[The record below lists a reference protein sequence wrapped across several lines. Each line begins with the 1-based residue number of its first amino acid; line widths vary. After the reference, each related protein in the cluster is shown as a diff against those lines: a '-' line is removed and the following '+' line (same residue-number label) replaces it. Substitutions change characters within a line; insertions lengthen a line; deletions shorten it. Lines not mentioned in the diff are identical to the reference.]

1 VHSAAALRL
10 GYVRAVGPVDL
21 RRRAPGAKAPVLI
34 LGFNAGLEDLLHPRR
49 QRQGQR
55 QRQRL
60 ALRAFVVPTL
70 RQAQGR
76 LLRKRREGWGTRF
89 VSCGGEVKVPVPRLF
104 KERRDKDGPPGIDP
118 PFAKLIRGGWFAKVF
133 FMSDRVMSE
142 SAMSESTEQI
152 RELLDSVYRV
162 DSGRIL
168 ATLIRLLGDFDLAE
182 EAMHEAFAAAL
193 SLWPKSGVPGNPRPW
208 LISTARFKAIDTLRR
223 RARFDASQDEFVRY
237 FEAQSIS
244 AERSNKNEEHGLED
258 DYLEDDRL
266 RLIFTCCHPSLAPDA
281 RVALTLR
288 EVCGLTTEE
297 IAKAFLI
304 TPRTL
309 AQRVVRAKAK
319 IRETPIRYE
328 VPTPGELPERLG
340 AVLQVIYLVFNE
352 GYSAAAGAE
361 VTRAELT
368 GEAIRLGRLLV
379 ELHLTELGPEPE
391 VIGLLSLMLL
401 QESRRA
407 ARNSPTGELILLEN
421 QDRALW
427 NREQIAEG
435 VALLE
440 KALQYRQKSRRFGSY
455 TLQAAIAAVHAEAE
469 SVARTDWRQIVAL
482 YDRLLQVQ
490 PSPVVQLNRAVA
502 IAMRDGPE
510 AGLTNIDAVLEH
522 GELANYYL
530 AHSARADMCR
540 RLGRTAEARASYEKA
555 LALTQQEP
563 ERQFLQ
569 ERIRQLK

>member
-1 VHSAAALRL
+1 
-10 GYVRAVGPVDL
+10 
-21 RRRAPGAKAPVLI
+21 
-34 LGFNAGLEDLLHPRR
+34 
-49 QRQGQR
+49 
-55 QRQRL
+55 
-60 ALRAFVVPTL
+60 
-70 RQAQGR
+70 
-76 LLRKRREGWGTRF
+76 
-89 VSCGGEVKVPVPRLF
+89 
-104 KERRDKDGPPGIDP
+104 
-118 PFAKLIRGGWFAKVF
+118 
-133 FMSDRVMSE
+133 MSE
-142 SAMSESTEQI
+142 PSTEQT
-152 RELLDSVYRV
+152 RELLDSLYRV

-193 SLWPKSGVPGNPRPW
+193 SLWPSSGVPGNPRPW

-223 RARFDASQDEFVRY
+223 RARFDASQDELVRY
-237 FEAQSIS
+237 LEAQSSS
-244 AERSNKNEEHGLED
+244 AESSNEEARFED
-258 DYLEDDRL
+258 DGLEDDRL
-266 RLIFTCCHPSLAPDA
+266 RLIFTCCHPSLAPEA
-281 RVALTLR
+281 HVALTLR

-297 IAKAFLI
+297 IAKAFLT

-309 AQRVVRAKAK
+309 AQRIVRAKAK
-319 IRETPIRYE
+319 IREERVPYE
-328 VPTPGELPERLG
+328 VPTPQELPERLG

-368 GEAIRLGRLLV
+368 GEAIRLGRLLM
-379 ELHLTELGPEPE
+379 ELQPESE
-391 VIGLLSLMLL
+391 VMGLLALMLL

-407 ARNSPTGELILLEN
+407 ARTSPTGELILLEN
-421 QDRALW
+421 QDRSLW

-435 VALLE
+435 VALVE
-440 KALQYRQKSRRFGSY
+440 KALKSRHFGSY

-469 SVARTDWRQIVAL
+469 SVAATDWRQIVAL
-482 YDRLLQVQ
+482 YDRLVRIQ

-502 IAMRDGPE
+502 IAMCDGPE
-510 AGLTNIDAVLEH
+510 AGLAHIDAVLEH

-530 AHSARADMCR
+530 AHSARADMYR

>member
-1 VHSAAALRL
+1 MNREQRRSVAL
-10 GYVRAVGPVDL
+10 VRSSNECIGD
-21 RRRAPGAKAPVLI
+21 
-34 LGFNAGLEDLLHPRR
+34 FESTEE
-49 QRQGQR
+49 
-55 QRQRL
+55 
-60 ALRAFVVPTL
+60 ALCCPDFRVTTWAL
-70 RQAQGR
+70 
-76 LLRKRREGWGTRF
+76 
-89 VSCGGEVKVPVPRLF
+89 
-104 KERRDKDGPPGIDP
+104 GIDP
-118 PFAKLIRGGWFAKVF
+118 PFAKLIRGSWFAKVV
-133 FMSDRVMSE
+133 VMSE
-142 SAMSESTEQI
+142 RSREQI
-152 RELLDSVYRV
+152 RELLDSLYRV

-168 ATLIRLLGDFDLAE
+168 ATLIRLLGDFALAE

-193 SLWPKSGVPGNPRPW
+193 SLWPRSGVPGNPRPW

-223 RARFDASQDEFVRY
+223 RARFDASQDELVRHL
-237 FEAQSIS
+237 EAQGSS
-244 AERSNKNEEHGLED
+244 AERSNSNEEDSLED
-258 DYLEDDRL
+258 DRLEDDRL
-266 RLIFTCCHPSLAPDA
+266 RLIFTCCHPSLAPEA

-297 IAKAFLI
+297 IAKAFLT

-309 AQRVVRAKAK
+309 AQRIVRAKAK
-319 IRETPIRYE
+319 IRETPIPYE
-328 VPTPGELPERLG
+328 VPAPQELPERLG

-368 GEAIRLGRLLV
+368 GEAIRLGRLLA
-379 ELHLTELGPEPE
+379 ELQPEPE

-401 QESRRA
+401 QESRHA
-407 ARNSPTGELILLEN
+407 ARTSPTGELILLKN

-427 NREQIAEG
+427 NKEQIAEG

-440 KALQYRQKSRRFGSY
+440 KALKSGQKSRRFGSY

-482 YDRLLQVQ
+482 YDRLLRIQ

-510 AGLTNIDAVLEH
+510 AGLANIDAVLEH

-530 AHSARADMCR
+530 AHSARADMYR

-555 LALTQQEP
+555 RALTQQEP

>member
-1 VHSAAALRL
+1 
-10 GYVRAVGPVDL
+10 
-21 RRRAPGAKAPVLI
+21 
-34 LGFNAGLEDLLHPRR
+34 
-49 QRQGQR
+49 
-55 QRQRL
+55 
-60 ALRAFVVPTL
+60 
-70 RQAQGR
+70 
-76 LLRKRREGWGTRF
+76 
-89 VSCGGEVKVPVPRLF
+89 
-104 KERRDKDGPPGIDP
+104 
-118 PFAKLIRGGWFAKVF
+118 
-133 FMSDRVMSE
+133 MSE
-142 SAMSESTEQI
+142 RSTEQI
-152 RELLDSVYRV
+152 RELLDSLYRV

-182 EAMHEAFAAAL
+182 EAMHEAFAVAL
-193 SLWPKSGVPGNPRPW
+193 DTWPQAGVPDKPRPW
-208 LISTARFKAIDTLRR
+208 LISTARFKAIDGMRR
-223 RARFDASQDEFVRY
+223 RARFDGAQKDLALYLEARINEAPHEDE
-237 FEAQSIS
+237 EI
-244 AERSNKNEEHGLED
+244 
-258 DYLEDDRL
+258 EDDRL
-266 RLIFTCCHPSLAPDA
+266 RLIFTCCHPSLAPEA

-297 IAKAFLI
+297 IAKAFLT

-309 AQRVVRAKAK
+309 AQRIVRAKAK
-319 IRETPIRYE
+319 IRETAIPYE
-328 VPTPGELPERLG
+328 VPTPQELPERLG

-352 GYSAAAGAE
+352 GYSAAAGAQ

-368 GEAIRLGRLLV
+368 GEAIRLGRLLTD
-379 ELHLTELGPEPE
+379 LQPEPE

-401 QESRRA
+401 QESRHA
-407 ARNSPTGELILLEN
+407 ARTSPTGELILLEN
-421 QDRALW
+421 QDRSLW

-440 KALQYRQKSRRFGSY
+440 KALKSRRFGAY

-469 SVARTDWRQIVAL
+469 SVTATDWRQIVAI
-482 YDRLLQVQ
+482 YDQLVRIQ
-490 PSPVVQLNRAVA
+490 PSPVVHLNRAVA

-510 AGLTNIDAVLEH
+510 VGLTHIDAVLEH

-540 RLGRTAEARASYEKA
+540 RLGRTAEARSSYEKA

>member
-1 VHSAAALRL
+1 
-10 GYVRAVGPVDL
+10 
-21 RRRAPGAKAPVLI
+21 
-34 LGFNAGLEDLLHPRR
+34 
-49 QRQGQR
+49 
-55 QRQRL
+55 
-60 ALRAFVVPTL
+60 
-70 RQAQGR
+70 
-76 LLRKRREGWGTRF
+76 
-89 VSCGGEVKVPVPRLF
+89 
-104 KERRDKDGPPGIDP
+104 
-118 PFAKLIRGGWFAKVF
+118 
-133 FMSDRVMSE
+133 MSERVMSE
-142 SAMSESTEQI
+142 PSSEQI
-152 RELLDSVYRV
+152 RELLDSLYRL

-193 SLWPKSGVPGNPRPW
+193 SLWPSGGVPGNPRPW

-223 RARFDASQDEFVRY
+223 RARFDASQDELVHHI
-237 FEAQSIS
+237 ESQSSS
-244 AERSNKNEEHGLED
+244 AERSSD
-258 DYLEDDRL
+258 DDFLEDDRL

-297 IAKAFLI
+297 IAKAFLT

-309 AQRVVRAKAK
+309 AQRIVRAKAK
-319 IRETPIRYE
+319 IREERIPYE
-328 VPTPGELPERLG
+328 VPTPQELPGRLD

-379 ELHLTELGPEPE
+379 ELHSGELRPEAE
-391 VIGLLSLMLL
+391 VTGSEITGLLALMLL

-407 ARNSPTGELILLEN
+407 ARTSPTGELILLEN
-421 QDRALW
+421 QDRSLW

-440 KALQYRQKSRRFGSY
+440 KALKSQQKSRRFGSY

-469 SVARTDWRQIVAL
+469 SVAATDWRQIVAL
-482 YDRLLQVQ
+482 YDQLLRIQ
-490 PSPVVQLNRAVA
+490 PSPVVELNRAVA
-502 IAMRDGPE
+502 LAMRDGPE
-510 AGLTNIDAVLEH
+510 AGLAHIDAALGDSSGKQ

-530 AHSARADMCR
+530 AHSARADMYR

-555 LALTQQEP
+555 LGLTQQEP

-569 ERIRQLK
+569 ERIQQLK